1 MTTSET
7 GHRLDIG
14 NINTTSVSDGVVPLP
29 MNMLFSETS
38 VNVWDPYRDRFPE
51 AFGSSG
57 FMINLGS
64 FVIRPGDR
72 TVLVDTGV
80 GQYSM
85 WPTLWPTIQEATP
98 GPAELMDDLK
108 HNGIEAQDIDTVF
121 LTHLHGDHVGWNL
134 SKERQNWTPTFPNAR
149 YLLQNADWM
158 HFTRPD
164 FLDTGRRRRGGFS
177 IMTWIT
183 TISYENATGWLK
195 SLYNRI
201 KGPDDNVDNIML
213 AHSLRPH
220 SMEGH
225 LALYKNVLH
234 HTANTLPK
242 WYLECLG
249 VYVSLINKCEY
260 CVRHHFEGMK
270 RLLDDDPRSDS
281 VFRALK
287 ASEFDSVFD
296 SKESAGLRY
305 AKRLTIQ
312 ASDVDESAIVDL
324 RSAGFDD
331 GEILEV
337 NQVVS
342 YFAYANRMVLGL
354 GVNTGG
360 DVLGLSPSSGDSS
373 DWSHR

>member
-29 MNMLFSETS
+29 MNMLFPETS
-38 VNVWDPYRDRFPE
+38 VNVWDPYCDRFLE

-85 WPTLWPTIQEATP
+85 WPTLWPTIPEATP

-164 FLDTGRRRRGGFS
+164 F
-177 IMTWIT
+177 W
-183 TISYENATGWLK
+183 
-195 SLYNRI
+195 
-201 KGPDDNVDNIML
+201 
-213 AHSLRPH
+213 
-220 SMEGH
+220 
-225 LALYKNVLH
+225 
-234 HTANTLPK
+234 
-242 WYLECLG
+242 
-249 VYVSLINKCEY
+249 
-260 CVRHHFEGMK
+260 
-270 RLLDDDPRSDS
+270 
-281 VFRALK
+281 
-287 ASEFDSVFD
+287 
-296 SKESAGLRY
+296 
-305 AKRLTIQ
+305 
-312 ASDVDESAIVDL
+312 
-324 RSAGFDD
+324 
-331 GEILEV
+331 ILEG
-337 NQVVS
+337 VVGED
-342 YFAYANRMVLGL
+342 FRL
-354 GVNTGG
+354 
-360 DVLGLSPSSGDSS
+360 
-373 DWSHR
+373 